1 MSLTQDAVDTL
12 TGYPWPGN
20 IRELRNVL
28 ERSVLLAEGAELRGR
43 DLRFDPAA
51 IRARSAPAE
60 TAGHTLDEREKRHIE
75 DTLKAQG
82 WRVGEAARRLGV
94 SRSALYRKM
103 KEYQLRRP

>member
-1 MSLTQDAVDTL
+1 MLF
-12 TGYPWPGN
+12 
-20 IRELRNVL
+20 
-28 ERSVLLAEGAELRGR
+28 RS
-43 DLRFDPAA
+43 
-51 IRARSAPAE
+51 